1 MIQPFGNLGHPRLGI
16 FLNRSSQYSLP
27 RVPFALTPGVGNT
40 AKALSERN
48 HPRWAGRAA
57 LVKRNGSGGQLHGCG
72 QQRSALSPWLLVLP
86 AVLARPC
93 LLCPV
98 PPPPPQPE
106 GAEMLAAGSRS
117 FPPSLLRSVRAL
129 AKPAWTAK
137 GSGEPGAVPAAR
149 QSHLTPHR
157 AGRLPGAGAAADASA
172 RCRQPLTCLKELP
185 SPCSSCPSPAASAS
199 AAHIA
204 PGWGPAIAPLRSP
217 PHAPRSLPSPRSPAA
232 CALCIASTALR
243 SPPATRQRRS
253 PAPGQSR
260 APAAQPPLPAPSP
273 SEGKAP
279 GRLTNLSCPCSPSS
293 SAPLFSASSAPR
305 ACLSRTGPRREQS
318 LHPRASRQLGCGSR
332 GHLSPS
338 PNNSW
343 RANKILKKP
352 KKRPCGRATPASS
365 RLQPSG

>member
-1 MIQPFGNLGHPRLGI
+1 MFSPP
-16 FLNRSSQYSLP
+16 SSP
-27 RVPFALTPGVGNT
+27 
-40 AKALSERN
+40 
-48 HPRWAGRAA
+48 
-57 LVKRNGSGGQLHGCG
+57 
-72 QQRSALSPWLLVLP
+72 
-86 AVLARPC
+86 VLASSAR
-93 LLCPV
+93 CP
-98 PPPPPQPE
+98 PAP
-106 GAEMLAAGSRS
+106 AARGRRDAGGRSCRGSRS

-157 AGRLPGAGAAADASA
+157 VGRLPGAGAAADASA
-172 RCRQPLTCLKELP
+172 RCRQPLTCLEGAALSVQLLSQPGRLRQRCAHRPWLGTGHRSAPLP
-185 SPCSSCPSPAASAS
+185 SARSPLASISPLAS
-199 AAHIA
+199 R
-204 PGWGPAIAPLRSP
+204 LRS
-217 PHAPRSLPSPRSPAA
+217 LY
-232 CALCIASTALR
+232 
-243 SPPATRQRRS
+243 RQH
-253 PAPGQSR
+253 R
-260 APAAQPPLPAPSP
+260 APLPAGHSAKAISGARAKQGSGGAAPSSRSVP
-273 SEGKAP
+273 LEGKAP

-352 KKRPCGRATPASS
+352 KKRPCGRATPASP

>member
-1 MIQPFGNLGHPRLGI
+1 MLAAGPAAAPAA
-16 FLNRSSQYSLP
+16 FLLPSSAPSAPSPSLP
-27 RVPFALTPGVGNT
+27 GQRRVQGSPEQSPRPDSLTLPRTGWEGCLAPGP
-40 AKALSERN
+40 LQM
-48 HPRWAGRAA
+48 P
-57 LVKRNGSGGQLHGCG
+57 
-72 QQRSALSPWLLVLP
+72 LP
-86 AVLARPC
+86 
-93 LLCPV
+93 
-98 PPPPPQPE
+98 
-106 GAEMLAAGSRS
+106 AAGSRS
-117 FPPSLLRSVRAL
+117 
-129 AKPAWTAK
+129 PAW
-137 GSGEPGAVPAAR
+137 
-149 QSHLTPHR
+149 
-157 AGRLPGAGAAADASA
+157 
-172 RCRQPLTCLKELP
+172 KELP

-352 KKRPCGRATPASS
+352 KKRPCGRATPASP